1 MRNRF
6 RKFVSLFMALT
17 VTSTLLS
24 TSPALAVD
32 AEPSVTLVNNG
43 QATASIVVSASASQT
58 ETALAA
64 ELASYMQQISGV
76 EIPVGTE
83 ASAGDSVNIYVGSAS
98 PAAEENNQAIAEAVA
113 AENKESDCDAYRLL
127 VEAGAIHLNGLTDR
141 GIQ

>member
-43 QATASIVVSASASQT
+43 QATASIVVSVSATQT

-76 EIPVGTE
+76 EIPVGT
-83 ASAGDSVNIYVGSAS
+83 
-98 PAAEENNQAIAEAVA
+98 
-113 AENKESDCDAYRLL
+113 
-127 VEAGAIHLNGLTDR
+127 
-141 GIQ
+141 

>member
-43 QATASIVVSASASQT
+43 QATASIVVSVSASQT

-64 ELASYMQQISGV
+64 ELASYMQQISGA

-83 ASAGDSVNIYVGSAS
+83 ASAGGSVNIYVGSAS
-98 PAAEENNQAIAEAVA
+98 PAAEENNQAL
-113 AENKESDCDAYRLL
+113 SL
-127 VEAGAIHLNGLTDR
+127 IH
-141 GIQ
+141 I